1 MPVVEFPTRARKHG
15 VIKERLH
22 SMVED
27 LNVLYDNLERAY
39 QIIHRLEAESDS
51 LEKEYNNVLRGYVDA
66 VEDHEQVE
74 VLFLNYSTE
83 AEIYE
88 DENNNLRIRFRG
100 DYDEAP
106 ETETPL

>member
-15 VIKERLH
+15 VQKERLDD
-22 SMVED
+22 MIET
-27 LNVLYDNLERAY
+27 LNELYDNLERAY
-39 QIIHRLEAESDS
+39 QIVHRLEEETNII
-51 LEKEYNNVLRGYVDA
+51 EKNYNQQFRTYVGSM
-66 VEDHEQVE
+66 EDHEQVE
-74 VLFLNYSTE
+74 IQYLNYSTE

-88 DENNNLRIRFRG
+88 DSESNLRIRFRG